1 MVSSKRLTRRRFVV
15 AMTSVAVASPLLA
28 ACAPKVVE
36 VTKEV
41 VKEVPKEVVKEVTK
55 EVVKEVEKE
64 VTKEVVKQ
72 VVVTPTSAPKPTLK
86 AVELNFTQPPT
97 EAALAKAQEI
107 MNQPQI
113 KVKTFSHGD
122 YLNKLKV
129 AFAAGTGPDLFAM
142 NVPSGKFWMAK
153 GVHMALTPWLEADS
167 AFAKNMEGFVPSTIT
182 SYTHHGELMGIPFS
196 SETSLGYFNRNM
208 FEQAGVETPDKVA
221 NWDWNTQLE
230 TMLKMSK
237 GEGRDRTYGMFVSWH
252 TQGGSAEFIYGAGAK
267 IISDDG
273 LSAEC
278 GSKEMIE
285 AVQWM
290 VDLIHKHKV
299 APEPASFGKDTGL
312 NLFSVMW
319 NWKSAYVNSGEW
331 AWWIYRDQQ
340 LKDKPFKIGFVEP
353 PKHPTTGKKGAQ
365 GHTLCVAMYSKTRFP
380 QETAA
385 LLIPFSTKDVQSLIA
400 PNWLPARIDAQSGFY
415 QGEGGAEI
423 KPIVEATQQY
433 AAPYPASALEESAV
447 SVFWNHIDKMFQGQE
462 GVEEGCTA
470 AEKETNDAIQKA
482 AAGR

>member
-1 MVSSKRLTRRRFVV
+1 MVQASKRFTRRNFMV
-15 AMTSVAVASPLLA
+15 ALTSAAIASPLLA
-28 ACAPKVVE
+28 ACAPKIVE
-36 VTKEV
+36 ITKEV

-55 EVVKEVEKE
+55 EVVKEKE
-64 VTKEVVKQ
+64 VTKEVVKE
-72 VVVTPTSAPKPTLK
+72 VVVTPTPPKPTLR
-86 AVELNFTQPPT
+86 AVELNFTEPPT
-97 EAALAKAQEI
+97 MPALEKAQEI

-113 KVKTFSHGD
+113 KVKVFSHAD

-129 AFAAGTGPDLFAM
+129 AFAAGSGPDLFRM

-153 GVHMALTPWLEADS
+153 GIHMALTPWLEAYPD
-167 AFAKNMEGFVPSTIT
+167 FAKNMEGFVPSTIT
-182 SYTHHGELMGIPFS
+182 SYTHHGELMGVPFS

-208 FEQAGVETPDKVA
+208 FEEAGVETPDKIKDW
-221 NWDWNTQLE
+221 NWNTQLE

-237 GEGRDRTYGMFVSWH
+237 GEGRDRVYGMFCSWH

-319 NWKSAYVNSGEW
+319 NWKAAYVNSGEW
-331 AWWIYRDQQ
+331 AWWMYRDQQ
-340 LKDKPFKIGFVEP
+340 LKDKPFKLGFVEP
-353 PKHPTTGKKGAQ
+353 PKHPVTGKKGAQ
-365 GHTLCVAMYSKTRFP
+365 GHTLCVAMYSKTRFRD
-380 QETAA
+380 EAAA
-385 LLIPFSTKDVQSLIA
+385 LLMPFSTKDVQSLIA
-400 PNWLPARIDAQSGFY
+400 PQWLPARIDAQGGFY

-433 AAPYPASALEESAV
+433 AAPYPASALEEAAV
-447 SVFWNHIDKMFQGQE
+447 NTFWTHIDKMFQGQE
-462 GVEEGCTA
+462 PVEEGCKA
-470 AEKETNDAIQKA
+470 AEKEINDALLKA

>member
-1 MVSSKRLTRRRFVV
+1 MVQASKRFTRRNFMV
-15 AMTSVAVASPLLA
+15 AMTSAAIASPLLA
-28 ACAPKVVE
+28 ACQPKIVE

-41 VKEVPKEVVKEVTK
+41 IKEVPKEVVKEVTK
-55 EVVKEVEKE
+55 EVI
-64 VTKEVVKQ
+64 KQ
-72 VVVTPTSAPKPTLK
+72 VVVTPTAPPKPTLR

-97 EAALAKAQEI
+97 EPALAKAQEI

-113 KVKTFSHGD
+113 KVKTFSHAD

-153 GVHMALTPWLEADS
+153 GVHMALTPWLEANSD
-167 AFAKNMEGFVPSTIT
+167 FAKNMEGFVPSTIT

-196 SETSLGYFNRNM
+196 SETSLAYFNRNM
-208 FEQAGVETPDKVA
+208 FEEAGVETPDKIKDW
-221 NWDWNTQLE
+221 NWNTQLE

-237 GEGRDRTYGMFVSWH
+237 GTGRDRVYGMFVSWH
-252 TQGGSAEFIYGAGAK
+252 TQGGSAEFIYSAGAK

-312 NLFSVMW
+312 NLFSV
-319 NWKSAYVNSGEW
+319 SGTG
-331 AWWIYRDQQ
+331 RR
-340 LKDKPFKIGFVEP
+340 PTSTPVSGPGGFTATSSSRTSPSRSGSWSHPSTP
-353 PKHPTTGKKGAQ
+353 PRARR
-365 GHTLCVAMYSKTRFP
+365 VRRATRYASP
-380 QETAA
+380 C
-385 LLIPFSTKDVQSLIA
+385 IA
-400 PNWLPARIDAQSGFY
+400 RR
-415 QGEGGAEI
+415 
-423 KPIVEATQQY
+423 
-433 AAPYPASALEESAV
+433 ASPRSRPR
-447 SVFWNHIDKMFQGQE
+447 
-462 GVEEGCTA
+462 C
-470 AEKETNDAIQKA
+470 
-482 AAGR
+482 